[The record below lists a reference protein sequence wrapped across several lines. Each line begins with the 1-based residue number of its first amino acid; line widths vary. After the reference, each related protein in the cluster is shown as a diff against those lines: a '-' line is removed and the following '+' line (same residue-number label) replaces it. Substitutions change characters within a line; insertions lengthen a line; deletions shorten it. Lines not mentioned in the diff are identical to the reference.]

1 MKRFLLA
8 IAALLQAAFLF
19 AQSVPTGGVKGRVL
33 SKTDRYPVEHA
44 RVRLMTGVGLVDEVR
59 TDTKGAFTFREVADG
74 TYTLVFL
81 ATGYLENRLPVTVA
95 DGRVK
100 NVFNVML
107 SEINK
112 AGDSWEDVPYGS
124 TDIHRNMKGYLHLVG
139 NDSDLGNAHLADEEI
154 TLAGVRL
161 DEVDP
166 TASGYL
172 VEALRD
178 NKFTSGAAISET
190 AFGGFNG
197 VAEISATASRFRTG
211 FYGSL
216 STDTAHYGFRADA
229 AYGSGKLPGGW
240 SLAANVAG
248 IGWNKMGYDPYAAYV
263 GVSKEFGEK
272 HQLSAAFMRD
282 QEPVSFLRYN
292 YTPSNNFQAYTTVL
306 GRFGHAGHVVH
317 AAGAFSWKASR
328 LLRISGGL
336 DARKGLQEAR
346 HDNRAEGWLTGLLTL
361 GKWGFHAGAR
371 GGYYTSELGRGAIYS
386 AKAGLAWALTHSWS
400 LSANTG
406 LFLSNPLLP
415 KTFSTDVNVA
425 FNTNSINMKLTGYYE
440 RYLGTEDIHTGV
452 DFGFKV
458 PVLVIPNLSL
468 QGQVTAGHF
477 GAQDRFQCIFA
488 YGGLS
493 WSAHAWFVDA
503 GYLFDRPLQMVDI
516 SAGKTWTFQ
525 KNRQLGVAMGLR
537 PYFGESA
544 PSTRFSFRVFCRI

>member
-8 IAALLQAAFLF
+8 AAAFLQVAFLF

-33 SKTDRYPVEHA
+33 SKTDRSPVEHA
-44 RVRLMTGVGLVDEVR
+44 RVRLMTGAELVEEVR
-59 TDTKGAFTFREVADG
+59 TDAKGAFTILEVSDG

-100 NVFNVML
+100 NVFNVVL

-124 TDIHRNMKGYLHLVG
+124 SDIQRNIKGYLRLRNASDVG
-139 NDSDLGNAHLADEEI
+139 EAHLMDEEI
-154 TLAGVRL
+154 VLAGVRM

-178 NKFTSGAAISET
+178 NKFVSGAAVSET

-197 VAEISATASRFRTG
+197 VTEISATANRFNTG
-211 FYGSL
+211 FYGAL
-216 STDTAHYGFRADA
+216 STDTAQYGLRADA
-229 AYGSGKLPGGW
+229 AYGSGVLPGGW

-248 IGWNKMGYDPYAAYV
+248 IGWNKGDYDPYAVYV
-263 GVSKEFGEK
+263 GVGKAFSAS

-282 QEPVSFLRYN
+282 QEPVAFLRYDF
-292 YTPSNNFQAYTTVL
+292 TPSPKFQAYTTVL
-306 GRFGHAGHVVH
+306 GRFGEGGSLH
-317 AAGAFSWKASR
+317 AAGSFTWKAGR
-328 LLRISGGL
+328 LFRLSGGV
-336 DARKGLQEAR
+336 DGRKGIQRAWY
-346 HDNRAEGWLTGLLTL
+346 DNRAEGWVTGLLTV

-371 GGYYTSELGRGAIYS
+371 GGYYTSELGRGAVYS
-386 AKAGLAWALTHSWS
+386 AKAGLAWAFTHSWQ

-406 LFLSNPLLP
+406 LFRYNPLMP
-415 KTFSTDVNVA
+415 RIFSTDVNLA
-425 FNTNSINMKLTGYYE
+425 LNTNSINLKLTGFYE
-440 RYLGTEDIHTGV
+440 QYLGTDDIHTGV

-477 GAQDRFQCIFA
+477 GAGDRFECIFA

-493 WSAHAWFVDA
+493 WSSHAWFADA
-503 GYLFDRPLQMVDI
+503 GYLFDRPYQMVDI

-525 KNRQLGVAMGLR
+525 KNRQLGVALGLR

-544 PSTRFSFRVFCRI
+544 PPTRFSFRVFCRI

>member
-1 MKRFLLA
+1 VKRFLLA

-33 SKTDRYPVEHA
+33 SKTDRYPVEQA
-44 RVRLMTGVGLVDEVR
+44 RVRLMDGAGLLEEVR
-59 TDTKGAFTFREVADG
+59 TDAKGAFTFKEVPDG

-100 NVFNVML
+100 NVFNVVL

-112 AGDSWEDVPYGS
+112 EGDSWEDVPYGS
-124 TDIHRNMKGYLHLVG
+124 SDIHRNIKGYLRPRNASDVGVVHLM
-139 NDSDLGNAHLADEEI
+139 DEEI
-154 TLAGVRL
+154 MLAGVRM

-178 NKFTSGAAISET
+178 NKFVSGAGMSET

-197 VAEISATASRFRTG
+197 VTEISATANRFRTG
-211 FYGSL
+211 FYAAL

-229 AYGSGKLPGGW
+229 AYGSGVLPGGW

-248 IGWNKMGYDPYAAYV
+248 IGWNKTGYDPYAVYV
-263 GVSKEFGEK
+263 GVGKTFSAS

-282 QEPVSFLRYN
+282 QEPVAFLRYD
-292 YTPSNNFQAYTTVL
+292 YTPSPKFQAYTTVL
-306 GRFGHAGHVVH
+306 GRFGLGGSLH
-317 AAGAFSWKASR
+317 AAGGFTWKAGR
-328 LLRISGGL
+328 LFLLSGGV
-336 DARKGLQEAR
+336 DGRKGIREAR
-346 HDNRAEGWLTGLLTL
+346 DNSRAEAWLSGLLTL
-361 GKWGFHAGAR
+361 GKVGLHAGFR
-371 GGYYTSELGRGAIYS
+371 GGYYTSQLGRGALYS
-386 AKAGLAWALTHSWS
+386 AKAGLTWALAHNWQI
-400 LSANTG
+400 SANTG
-406 LFLSNPLLP
+406 LFQYNGSIPRV
-415 KTFSTDVNVA
+415 FSSDVNLA
-425 FNTNSINMKLTGYYE
+425 FNTNGINMKLMGFYE
-440 RYLGTEDIHTGV
+440 QCVGTDNIHTGL
-452 DFGFKV
+452 DLGFRL

-477 GAQDRFQCIFA
+477 GAADRFGCSFL

-493 WSAHAWFVDA
+493 WSSHAWFADA
-503 GYLFDRPLQMVDI
+503 GFVYDKPYKMLDT
-516 SAGKTWTFQ
+516 SAGKTWTFE
-525 KNRQLGVAMGLR
+525 KNRQLGVALGLR

-544 PSTRFSFRVFCRI
+544 LPTRFSFRVFCRI